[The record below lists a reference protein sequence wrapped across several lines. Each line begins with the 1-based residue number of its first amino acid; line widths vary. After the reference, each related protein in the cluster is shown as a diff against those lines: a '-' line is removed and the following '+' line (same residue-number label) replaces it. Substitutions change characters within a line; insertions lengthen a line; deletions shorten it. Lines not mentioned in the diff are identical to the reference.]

1 MEADEVGQEKVTRYR
16 QPQARGERTP
26 ELTMAGTLRI
36 LRRRIRA
43 VTQTKQIT
51 KAMEL
56 VATSRI
62 AKAQQR
68 VEAALPYTNELTRAL
83 SALASNSNTDHPLL
97 VERANPRR
105 AAILVIT
112 SDRGLAG
119 AYSSNALRT
128 ANGLESLLR
137 EEGKEPVRYV
147 IGRKGSA
154 YYRFRSREVARE
166 WTGFSE
172 QPAFTDAREVGSTL
186 VKAFLAGI
194 DDTDDGEGDARATAR
209 AVGVDEIHIVYTEFK
224 SMLSQN
230 PTAKRIA
237 PLVVEE
243 SEEEAPEGY
252 LPRVRVRAGAGRAAR
267 RAAAEVHQR
276 PDLRRAAG
284 VGGLGVGVPAA
295 GDEVRHRQ
303 RRGTDQDLH
312 PRGQPGPAGGD
323 HPGDQRDR
331 RRRGRAGRGR
341 EREIMTAVEETTG
354 TGRVVRVIGPVV
366 DVEFGRDEMPE
377 LNNALHVDVELGE
390 ATR

>member
-1 MEADEVGQEKVTRYR
+1 
-16 QPQARGERTP
+16 
-26 ELTMAGTLRI
+26 MAGTLRI

-97 VERANPRR
+97 VERPNPRR

-172 QPAFTDAREVGSTL
+172 QPAFTDARDVGSTL

-194 DDTDDGEGDARATAR
+194 DDTDDGEGEREGER
-209 AVGVDEIHIVYTEFK
+209 EGVVGVDEIHIVYTEFK

-252 LPRVRVRAGAGRAAR
+252 LPAYEFEPEPDELLGALLPKYVNARIYAALLESAASESASRR
-267 RAAAEVHQR
+267 RAMKSATDNAEELIKTYTREANQARQAEITQEISEIVGGA
-276 PDLRRAAG
+276 DALAAAG
-284 VGGLGVGVPAA
+284 S
-295 GDEVRHRQ
+295 
-303 RRGTDQDLH
+303 
-312 PRGQPGPAGGD
+312 
-323 HPGDQRDR
+323 
-331 RRRGRAGRGR
+331 
-341 EREIMTAVEETTG
+341 ERS
-354 TGRVVRVIGPVV
+354 
-366 DVEFGRDEMPE
+366 
-377 LNNALHVDVELGE
+377 
-390 ATR
+390 

>member
-1 MEADEVGQEKVTRYR
+1 
-16 QPQARGERTP
+16 
-26 ELTMAGTLRI
+26 MAGTLRI

-97 VERANPRR
+97 VERPDPRR

-154 YYRFRSREVARE
+154 YYRFRSREVAKE

-172 QPAFTDAREVGSTL
+172 QPAFTDARDVGSTL

-194 DDTDDGEGDARATAR
+194 DDTDDGEGDREGDR
-209 AVGVDEIHIVYTEFK
+209 EGVVGVDEIHIVYTEFK

-252 LPRVRVRAGAGRAAR
+252 LPAYEFEPEPDELLGALLPKYVNARIYAALLESAASESASRR
-267 RAAAEVHQR
+267 RAMKSATDNAEELIKTYTREANQARQAEITQEISEIVGGA
-276 PDLRRAAG
+276 DALAAAG
-284 VGGLGVGVPAA
+284 S
-295 GDEVRHRQ
+295 
-303 RRGTDQDLH
+303 
-312 PRGQPGPAGGD
+312 
-323 HPGDQRDR
+323 
-331 RRRGRAGRGR
+331 
-341 EREIMTAVEETTG
+341 ERS
-354 TGRVVRVIGPVV
+354 
-366 DVEFGRDEMPE
+366 
-377 LNNALHVDVELGE
+377 
-390 ATR
+390 